1 MSDDEVICPNCVH
14 QFRAIPPNVQAE
26 LAESDDRA
34 RRLAEW
40 LDTERERRK
49 AAEKD
54 AARYRWIATHIGSA
68 RFTFRKDVQT
78 LQSMTITCG
87 FDVVSAKDPAID
99 SVIDEVIAED

>member
-1 MSDDEVICPNCVH
+1 MTDDKDARIAALE
-14 QFRAIPPNVQAE
+14 AE
-26 LAESDDRA
+26 LAA
-34 RRLAEW
+34 
-40 LDTERERRK
+40 ERERRE

-87 FDVVSAKDPAID
+87 FDVVSAKDAAID

>member
-1 MSDDEVICPNCVH
+1 MDEHAQTVGNFLDDRH
-14 QFRAIPPNVQAE
+14 
-26 LAESDDRA
+26 AES
-34 RRLAEW
+34 RR
-40 LDTERERRK
+40 RI
-49 AAEKD
+49 AALEMELEAAKRD

-87 FDVVSAKDPAID
+87 FDVVSAKDAAID